1 MLELLTAMHYVSQGA
16 AVVALSLLAW
26 HYVKPEQDK
35 SAQEHTTP
43 QQRDH
48 G

>member
-1 MLELLTAMHYVSQGA
+1 MLELLTAMHYVSQAA

-26 HYVKPEQDK
+26 HYLKPEQNI
-35 SAQEHTTP
+35 SAPEHTTP